1 MPGRIMKEEEPGSP
15 TIDEWDEEQ
24 VLVLER
30 AVAKLVRFGEQVGVT
45 AEEMISLLDSG
56 MSVDGLLDYLVSART
71 RCNGN

>member
-71 RCNGN
+71 RCSGN